1 MKFLSGIEPT
11 CERAQ
16 PGPEPRA
23 VAAILSAA
31 RELIAEGGL
40 ASLKMGLLA
49 ERAGVPIGTIYQF
62 FPDKDAVI
70 GCIFAAQMEEAL
82 QDVYQACNPGY
93 ELAAPAAAA
102 TSILTSRY
110 REWRADPV
118 MAEIWSIAQANRA
131 LRGLTLA
138 ASRATAE
145 IKSQALIRFLKP
157 GVSEE
162 RLRRVLFM
170 VSDLYDAA
178 IHAALDFPEDEADA
192 LMDEYATMVSSHI
205 DSLLTPSRRACRPG
219 LTGARPHGRNPGGTA
234 DPRSGHRSVSALAS
248 GLCPVL

>member
-1 MKFLSGIEPT
+1 LRFLSDIEPT
-11 CERAQ
+11 WKEPSQERSR
-16 PGPEPRA
+16 ER

-70 GCIFAAQMEEAL
+70 GCIFANQMEDAL
-82 QDVYQACNPGY
+82 QAVYQACHPDG
-93 ELAAPAAAA
+93 ELEAPAAAA
-102 TSILTSRY
+102 TSILTAKY
-110 REWRADPV
+110 TEWRTDPV

-131 LRGLTLA
+131 LRGLTRA
-138 ASRATAE
+138 ATRATAE
-145 IKSQALIRFLKP
+145 IKTQALLPFLRP
-157 GVSEE
+157 DVSEA

-178 IHAALDFPEDEADA
+178 IYAALDFSEDEAA
-192 LMDEYATMVSSHI
+192 AFMDEYATMVSNHI
-205 DSLLTPSRRACRPG
+205 DSLLRTSATRR
-219 LTGARPHGRNPGGTA
+219 
-234 DPRSGHRSVSALAS
+234 
-248 GLCPVL
+248 

>member
-1 MKFLSGIEPT
+1 MRFLSGIEPT
-11 CERAQ
+11 WKEPSQARSRER
-16 PGPEPRA
+16 
-23 VAAILSAA
+23 VAAILAAA

-93 ELAAPAAAA
+93 ELEAPAAAA
-102 TSILTSRY
+102 TSILTSKY

-145 IKSQALIRFLKP
+145 IKAQALIRFLKP
-157 GVSEE
+157 GVTEA
-162 RLRRVLFM
+162 RLRRILFM

-178 IHAALDFPEDEADA
+178 IHAALEFSEDEADE
-192 LMDEYATMVSSHI
+192 LMNEYAIMVSNHI
-205 DSLLTPSRRACRPG
+205 DSLLEPSVVPSARA
-219 LTGARPHGRNPGGTA
+219 
-234 DPRSGHRSVSALAS
+234 
-248 GLCPVL
+248 

>member
-1 MKFLSGIEPT
+1 MRFLSDIEPT
-11 CERAQ
+11 WKEPSQERSR
-16 PGPEPRA
+16 ER

-70 GCIFAAQMEEAL
+70 GCIFANQMEDAL
-82 QDVYQACNPGY
+82 QAVYQACHPDG
-93 ELAAPAAAA
+93 ELEAPAAAA
-102 TSILTSRY
+102 TSILTAKY
-110 REWRADPV
+110 TEWRTDPV

-131 LRGLTLA
+131 LRGLTRA
-138 ASRATAE
+138 ATRATAE
-145 IKSQALIRFLKP
+145 IKTQALLPFLKP
-157 GVSEE
+157 DVSEA

-178 IHAALDFPEDEADA
+178 IYAALDFSEDEAA
-192 LMDEYATMVSSHI
+192 GFMDEYAAMVSNHI
-205 DSLLTPSRRACRPG
+205 DSLLRTSATRR
-219 LTGARPHGRNPGGTA
+219 
-234 DPRSGHRSVSALAS
+234 
-248 GLCPVL
+248 

>member
-1 MKFLSGIEPT
+1 LRFLSDIEPT
-11 CERAQ
+11 WKEPSQERSR
-16 PGPEPRA
+16 ER

-70 GCIFAAQMEEAL
+70 GCIFANQMEDAL
-82 QDVYQACNPGY
+82 QAVYQACHPDG
-93 ELAAPAAAA
+93 ELEAPAAAA
-102 TSILTSRY
+102 TSILTAKY
-110 REWRADPV
+110 TEWRTDPV

-131 LRGLTLA
+131 LRGLTRA
-138 ASRATAE
+138 ATRATAE
-145 IKSQALIRFLKP
+145 IKTQALLPFLKP
-157 GVSEE
+157 DVSEA

-178 IHAALDFPEDEADA
+178 IYAALDFSEDEAA
-192 LMDEYATMVSSHI
+192 AFMDEYAAMVSNHI
-205 DSLLTPSRRACRPG
+205 DSLLRTSATRR
-219 LTGARPHGRNPGGTA
+219 
-234 DPRSGHRSVSALAS
+234 
-248 GLCPVL
+248 

>member
-1 MKFLSGIEPT
+1 LRFLSDIEPT
-11 CERAQ
+11 WKEPSQERSR
-16 PGPEPRA
+16 ER

-70 GCIFAAQMEEAL
+70 GCIFANQMEDAL
-82 QDVYQACNPGY
+82 QAVYQACHPDG
-93 ELAAPAAAA
+93 ELEAPAAAA
-102 TSILTSRY
+102 TSILTAKY
-110 REWRADPV
+110 TEWRTDPV

-131 LRGLTLA
+131 LRGLTRA
-138 ASRATAE
+138 ATRATAE
-145 IKSQALIRFLKP
+145 IKTQALLPFLKP
-157 GVSEE
+157 DVSEA

-178 IHAALDFPEDEADA
+178 IYAALDFSEDEAA
-192 LMDEYATMVSSHI
+192 GFMDEYAAMVSNHI
-205 DSLLTPSRRACRPG
+205 DSLLRTSVTRR
-219 LTGARPHGRNPGGTA
+219 
-234 DPRSGHRSVSALAS
+234 
-248 GLCPVL
+248 

>member
-1 MKFLSGIEPT
+1 MRFLSGIEPT
-11 CERAQ
+11 WKEPSQARSRER
-16 PGPEPRA
+16 
-23 VAAILSAA
+23 VAAILAAA

-82 QDVYQACNPGY
+82 RDVYQACNPGY
-93 ELAAPAAAA
+93 ELEAPAAAA
-102 TSILTSRY
+102 TSILTSKY
-110 REWRADPV
+110 REWRTDPV
-118 MAEIWSIAQANRA
+118 MAEIWSIAQANRS

-145 IKSQALIRFLKP
+145 IKAQALIRFLKP
-157 GVSEE
+157 GVSEA
-162 RLRRVLFM
+162 RLRRILFM

-178 IHAALDFPEDEADA
+178 IHAALDFPEDEADE
-192 LMDEYATMVSSHI
+192 LMNEYAIMVNNHI
-205 DSLLTPSRRACRPG
+205 DSLLEPSVAPS
-219 LTGARPHGRNPGGTA
+219 ARG
-234 DPRSGHRSVSALAS
+234 
-248 GLCPVL
+248 